1 MPNNSTYANSDRPN
15 SCSHK
20 CKFLCQYF
28 FFQIEFGLTFSYWIC
43 GPSQLFRN
51 CSTVHL
57 APVVNTIRYS
67 SVLEVGNDGSFGM
80 VPVLKKYHQHDP
92 GYGLWSIWWILR
104 IHRFPLQESKK
115 IELTRIGR
123 DGVTYQFDPLFAKPN
138 SN

>member
-1 MPNNSTYANSDRPN
+1 MNAMPFKTFALFYLTIQRMRIQTDQIPVRTNASFCANI
-15 SCSHK
+15 
-20 CKFLCQYF
+20 F
-28 FFQIEFGLTFSYWIC
+28 FFQIEFGLTLSYWIC

-92 GYGLWSIWWILR
+92 GYGL
-104 IHRFPLQESKK
+104 
-115 IELTRIGR
+115 
-123 DGVTYQFDPLFAKPN
+123 
-138 SN
+138 